1 MSAGPELDNDAVLKW
16 LEAFHRASASLDADK
31 WLDEFMTDDVE
42 LQYGNSPVTK
52 GSEVRQMFKTV
63 LGQLDM
69 MTHEVRYFDYVAP
82 RIYQAATIRYLVKGD
97 SLNTDEITI
106 PGFATFYIRQDDNGL
121 VKCYRAETFLDP
133 SAVFQ
138 RIAERSSKV

>member
-1 MSAGPELDNDAVLKW
+1 MSAGPELDNAAILDW
-16 LEAFHRASASLDADK
+16 LEAFHRASATLNADQ

-42 LQYGNSPVTK
+42 MQYANNPVIK

-63 LGQLDM
+63 LSQLDM
-69 MTHEVRYFDYVAP
+69 MVHDIRYFDYVAP

-97 SLNTDEITI
+97 RPDTDEITI
-106 PGFATFYIRQDDNGL
+106 PGFAVFSVRKDDAGR
-121 VKCYRAETFLDP
+121 VKCYRAETFLEP

-138 RIAERSSKV
+138 RIVEKSNRQ

>member
-1 MSAGPELDNDAVLKW
+1 
-16 LEAFHRASASLDADK
+16 
-31 WLDEFMTDDVE
+31 MTDDVE
-42 LQYGNSPVTK
+42 IQYSNNPVIKGN
-52 GSEVRQMFKTV
+52 EVRQMFKIV

-69 MTHEVRYFDYVAP
+69 MTHEICYFDYVAP

-97 SLNTDEITI
+97 SPDTDEITI
-106 PGFATFYIRQDDNGL
+106 PGFAVFCVRRDDAGC

-138 RIAERSSKV
+138 RIAEKSS

>member
-1 MSAGPELDNDAVLKW
+1 
-16 LEAFHRASASLDADK
+16 
-31 WLDEFMTDDVE
+31 MTDDVE
-42 LQYGNSPVTK
+42 MQYANNPAIK

-69 MTHEVRYFDYVAP
+69 MVHDIRYFDYVAP

-97 SLNTDEITI
+97 SLDTDEITI
-106 PGFATFYIRQDDNGL
+106 PGFAVFSVRKDDAGH
-121 VKCYRAETFLDP
+121 VKCYRAETFLEP

-138 RIAERSSKV
+138 RIAEKSNR

>member
-1 MSAGPELDNDAVLKW
+1 
-16 LEAFHRASASLDADK
+16 
-31 WLDEFMTDDVE
+31 MTDDVE
-42 LQYGNSPVTK
+42 MQYANNPVIK

-69 MTHEVRYFDYVAP
+69 MVHDIRYFDYVVP

-97 SLNTDEITI
+97 SPDTDEITI
-106 PGFATFYIRQDDNGL
+106 PGFAVFSIRKDDAGR
-121 VKCYRAETFLDP
+121 VKCYRAETFLEP

-138 RIAERSSKV
+138 RIVEKSNRQ